1 MKLILELDAF
11 SKFYPSEV
19 LFIKFNLRK
28 LSSVWYEYWKIALY
42 STFD

>member
-28 LSSVWYEYWKIALY
+28 LSSVYGMNIGTHLTEE
-42 STFD
+42 